1 MTESIDPAVPL
12 DSHESA
18 TWTGRPRITT
28 VLPALATGLLLV
40 AFGVVSSLLEETLLF
55 LAVVPVGVAIPL
67 WKYLAVQG
75 TQYVITDQALYVKH
89 GVVTRHV
96 TQANL
101 ETVQNS
107 AYGQDITGSMFGY
120 GSVEFEI
127 AGGDDLSFPAIDDP
141 REIRALVDRAA
152 SNNDGLGGNDQQE
165 SDIPGTLTQW
175 QRIRD
180 EIREIRTTIKD

>member
-12 DSHESA
+12 DSHESV

-40 AFGVVSSLLEETLLF
+40 AVGVVSSLVEETLLF

-107 AYGQDITGSMFGY
+107 AYGQDITGSLFGY

-127 AGGDDLSFPAIDDP
+127 AGGDDLSFQAIDDP

-152 SNNDGLGGNDQQE
+152 SNNDGLGGNDRQE
-165 SDIPGTLTQW
+165 SDIPGNLTQW
-175 QRIRD
+175 QRIRN
-180 EIREIRTTIKD
+180 EIREIRTTIED

>member
-1 MTESIDPAVPL
+1 MTESIDPAIPL
-12 DSHESA
+12 DSHESV
-18 TWTGRPRITT
+18 TWTGQPRITT
-28 VLPALATGLLLV
+28 VLPALATGVLFV

-55 LAVVPVGVAIPL
+55 LAVVPIGAAIPL
-67 WKYLAVQG
+67 WKYLAIQG

-107 AYGQDITGSMFGY
+107 AYSQDITGSMFGY

-127 AGGDDLSFPAIDDP
+127 AGGNDLSFRAIDDP
-141 REIRALVDRAA
+141 REIRTLVDRAA
-152 SNNDGLGGNDQQE
+152 SHNDGLDGNDQQE
-165 SDIPGTLTQW
+165 SDIPGTLAQW

-180 EIREIRTTIKD
+180 EVRGIRTTIED